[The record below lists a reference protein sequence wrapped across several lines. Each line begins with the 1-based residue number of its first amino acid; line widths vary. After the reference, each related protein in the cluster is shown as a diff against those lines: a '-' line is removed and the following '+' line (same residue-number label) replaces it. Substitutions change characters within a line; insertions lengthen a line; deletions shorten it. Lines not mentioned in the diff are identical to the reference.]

1 MTTVHEAAAARPP
14 ATPTEPA
21 GRAELVADAVVRW
34 TDELRALGGKDPL
47 LYFRDLKVGTL
58 DLAAADPETRKKLL
72 DGESVTVSRLFPHEP
87 LRTSALRSARAI
99 RDKAREL
106 AEERGIDTAMLA
118 IGLATWA
125 NPLAAHRPVAPV
137 LLRPATVVARDPAE
151 TDFVI
156 EVSTEASVNPVL
168 LHALDTQLG
177 LRFGLDSLRDRSGRL
192 RYPQVVERLREFAP
206 AHVVDGFS
214 ISHRAMFGTFAVE
227 PDAAV
232 ADLEALAPELDG
244 HDVVAALAWDEHAA
258 QAIRNATSAPSRPP
272 RLALDADPAQTDVVA
287 AVAAGHSLRVDAPP
301 GTGRTQTIV
310 NLIGELVASGQ
321 RVLVVGSKRAG
332 LTTLLDRLTSAGLD
346 DVVLDLSSVQ
356 ATREAVNAV
365 IETAQR
371 LAPSPGGQTDGPAQP
386 ASAPAR
392 AQREPADDGALRR
405 YLDALHVD
413 RDPWDCSA
421 YELMAAIAAA
431 DPDART
437 AARVPGDALVRYG
450 VGTREA
456 LRVKLRAYADL
467 GGLAAA
473 VEITPWSGAAV
484 PTVGA
489 AERIRATVDELRATT
504 LPGLRNA
511 ATRACVEVGL
521 TGPTS
526 PADAFA
532 AVDLLTSVAGTLD
545 EFQPDIWSAP
555 LDEFVAATADR
566 RERALHSRRMGLVA
580 RRRVRLQIRDMQ
592 ANPSARLARADVHA
606 RLVSVQEQ
614 LAEWRRRARDSRLPR
629 TGPHLA
635 AAIRAAA
642 AARAGL
648 QVLADAHPDLV
659 DIHELPFAELAGGL
673 AELAGAADVLMAL
686 PRLAELRADLEAAGL
701 GDLLG
706 ELTRRDA
713 GPDVA
718 EAAFAHCWQ
727 SSVLDHV
734 LASDPALG
742 RFDRAEHDRRLAARR
757 GSREESAVGPALAGR
772 AARLAQV
779 ADEHEGQAAVVLES
793 ARTHSGPRSL
803 AELVAAAPDITLATK
818 PCWVVPPLS
827 VATLLPKQRLFD
839 VVIIEEAGQISP
851 AEAVPAIARADRVVL
866 IGDREQ
872 LTLPGFTTAVEPIT
886 ESDDQQTAY
895 EVLADSTEHPA
906 SVFEA
911 LEPALP
917 RLPLL
922 TEYRIRED
930 RLAAFA
936 GRRCFGDRLTVIPSA
951 AAPKLCHELV
961 TADDDAGVDSS
972 EAEVRR
978 VVEMVF
984 EHARTRPHESLGV
997 ITLSR
1002 PHAARIDA
1010 SLRAALIRAPDVA
1023 PFLRDDREEPFFIKD
1038 VDRVCG
1044 DVRDAVILTL
1054 GYGRSVDGR
1063 VLYRFGAL
1071 DRPGGDRRLAAAITR
1086 ARDRMTVVSSFGAD
1100 DLSPRRLT
1108 TEGGR
1113 ALKDFLAFAESPG
1126 TLPESGRADAL
1137 AIAVAERL
1145 RAAGASVVV
1154 GYGGGSG
1161 SIEVAV
1167 RHPLRRD
1174 RFVLAIETDGPAYTA
1189 LPSAQ
1194 QQSRIRRDMLVR
1206 LGWSVHRV
1214 WSAAWAA
1221 DPDGEN
1227 ARLVDAYA
1235 KAVADAD
1242 AFDWAEAAAEAD
1254 VVAGMPAERAKA
1266 ADAAGDK
1273 DGGAGRKRGPER
1285 KRGGKSTR
1293 DKPDPK
1299 GEAAPDGETATDGLD
1314 GEAGSDEPRDRPGEA
1329 AGAGAEDDSPVDRGS
1344 KPELVRRRP
1353 VGDHSRRELAA
1364 LARWFESGRDTRPEA
1379 DVAAE
1384 LADELDVLRRGPRT
1398 DDVLIHA
1405 VRVARAGAP
1414 ELS

>member
-1 MTTVHEAAAARPP
+1 MRGTSAMTTVHETAAARPP
-14 ATPTEPA
+14 ATEPA
-21 GRAELVADAVVRW
+21 GRAELVANAVVRW

-72 DGESVTVSRLFPHEP
+72 DGEPVTVSRLFPHEP

-106 AEERGIDTAMLA
+106 AQERGIDTAMLA
-118 IGLATWA
+118 IGIATWA
-125 NPLAAHRPVAPV
+125 NPFAAHRPTAPV

-177 LRFGLDSLRDRSGRL
+177 LRFGLDSLRDRAGKL
-192 RYPQVVERLREFAP
+192 RYLQVVERLREFAP

-214 ISHRAMFGTFAVE
+214 ISHRAMLGTFAVE

-232 ADLEALAPELDG
+232 ADLEALAPELDA
-244 HDVVAALAWDEHAA
+244 HDVVAALAGDE
-258 QAIRNATSAPSRPP
+258 QAVRNAASHAPDRPL
-272 RLALDADPAQTDVVA
+272 RLVLDADPAQSDVVA
-287 AVAAGHSLRVDAPP
+287 AVAAGRNLRVDAPP

-321 RVLVVGSKRAG
+321 RVLVVGSKRAS
-332 LTTLLDRLTSAGLD
+332 LTAMLDRLTSAGLD

-356 ATREAVNAV
+356 ATREAVNTV

-371 LAPSPGGQTDGPAQP
+371 LGPSQGDETDGPAGPVAEP
-386 ASAPAR
+386 ASPEH
-392 AQREPADDGALRR
+392 EPADDRALRR
-405 YLDALHVD
+405 YFDALHVG

-421 YELMAAIAAA
+421 YDLMAAIAAA
-431 DPDART
+431 DPEART
-437 AARVPGDALVRYG
+437 AARLQGDALVQYG
-450 VGTREA
+450 VGTREG
-456 LRVKLRAYADL
+456 LRVKLRAYAEL

-473 VEITPWSGAAV
+473 VEITPWSGAEV
-484 PTVGA
+484 PTTAA
-489 AERIRATVDELRATT
+489 AERIRSTVDELRTTT
-504 LPGLRNA
+504 LPELRNA

-521 TGPTS
+521 TGPAS

-555 LDEFVAATADR
+555 LDEFVVATANR

-580 RRRVRLQIRDMQ
+580 RRRIRLQIRDMQ
-592 ANPSARLARADVHA
+592 ANPSARLARADVNS

-614 LAEWRRRARDSRLPR
+614 LAEWRQRARDTRLPR
-629 TGPHLA
+629 TGPHLPA
-635 AAIRAAA
+635 AVRAAA

-648 QVLADAHPDLV
+648 QVLAEARPDLA
-659 DIHELPFAELAGGL
+659 DIHELPFAELAGRL

-686 PRLAELRADLEAAGL
+686 PRLAELRSDLEAAGL

-713 GPDVA
+713 GADVA
-718 EAAFAHCWQ
+718 EAAFAYCWQ
-727 SSVLDHV
+727 SSVLDQV
-734 LASDPALG
+734 LAADPALG
-742 RFDRAEHDRRLAARR
+742 RFDRAENERRLAARR
-757 GSREESAVGPALAGR
+757 LSPEESAVGPVLAGR
-772 AARLAQV
+772 AARFAQV
-779 ADEHEGQAAVVLES
+779 ADEHEGQAAVILES
-793 ARTHSGPRSL
+793 AHTHSGPRSL
-803 AELVAAAPDITLATK
+803 PELVAAAPDITLATM
-818 PCWVVPPLS
+818 PCWVMPPLA
-827 VATLLPKQRLFD
+827 VPTLLPKRRLFD
-839 VVIIEEAGQISP
+839 VVIIEDAGQISP

-872 LTLPGFTTAVEPIT
+872 LTSPGFTTAIEPIT
-886 ESDDQQTAY
+886 ESDDQPSTY
-895 EVLADSTEHPA
+895 EMFTNGTEHPA
-906 SVFEA
+906 SVYEA
-911 LEPALP
+911 LAPALP

-930 RLAAFA
+930 RLAAYA
-936 GRRCFGDRLTVIPSA
+936 SRRAYGDRLAVIPSA
-951 AAPKLCHELV
+951 AAPRLSHELV

-1044 DVRDAVILTL
+1044 DVRDAIILTL

-1071 DRPGGDRRLAAAITR
+1071 DRPGGDRRLAAAITG
-1086 ARDRMTVVSSFGAD
+1086 ARDRMTVVSSFGAE

-1113 ALKDFLAFAESPG
+1113 ALKDFLAHAEAPDAMAG
-1126 TLPESGRADAL
+1126 SGRADAL

-1145 RAAGASVVV
+1145 RAAGASVVL
-1154 GYGGGSG
+1154 GYGGGPG
-1161 SIEVAV
+1161 AIEVAV

-1174 RFVLAIETDGPAYTA
+1174 RFVLAIETDGPADAA
-1189 LPSAQ
+1189 LSSAP

-1242 AFDWAEAAAEAD
+1242 AFDWAVAAAEAD
-1254 VVAGMPAERAKA
+1254 VVAGMPAERPEA
-1266 ADAAGDK
+1266 ADAAGVK
-1273 DGGAGRKRGPER
+1273 DGSSGRKSGRASKGSGKGTRGKADPE
-1285 KRGGKSTR
+1285 GK
-1293 DKPDPK
+1293 
-1299 GEAAPDGETATDGLD
+1299 AAPDGPD
-1314 GEAGSDEPRDRPGEA
+1314 GEARSDEPRDGSSDDGK
-1329 AGAGAEDDSPVDRGS
+1329 AGAGSRVDRGS
-1344 KPELVRRRP
+1344 KPVLVRRRP

-1364 LARWFESGRDTRPEA
+1364 LARWIESGRETRPEA
-1379 DVAAE
+1379 DVAAD
-1384 LADELDVLRRGPRT
+1384 LAEELDVLHGGPRT

>member
-1 MTTVHEAAAARPP
+1 MTTVHETAAARPP
-14 ATPTEPA
+14 ATEPA
-21 GRAELVADAVVRW
+21 SRAELVADAVVRW

-47 LYFRDLKVGTL
+47 LYFRDLKIGTL
-58 DLAAADPETRKKLL
+58 DLAAADPETRKKLI
-72 DGESVTVSRLFPHEP
+72 DGEPVLVSRLFPHEP
-87 LRTSALRSARAI
+87 LRKSALRSARAI

-118 IGLATWA
+118 IGVATWA
-125 NPLAAHRPVAPV
+125 NPFAAHRPTAPV
-137 LLRPATVVARDPAE
+137 LLRPAAVVARDPAE

-177 LRFGLDSLRDRSGRL
+177 LRFGLDSLRDRAGRL
-192 RYPQVVERLREFAP
+192 RYPHVVERLREFAP
-206 AHVVDGFS
+206 AHVIDGFS
-214 ISHRAMFGTFAVE
+214 ISHRAMLGTFAVE

-232 ADLEALAPELDG
+232 ADLDALAPELDA
-244 HDVVAALAWDEHAA
+244 HDVVAALAGDEQAA
-258 QAIRNATSAPSRPP
+258 QAVRTTAAHAPDRPL
-272 RLALDADPAQTDVVA
+272 RLVLDADPAQTDVVA
-287 AVAAGHSLRVDAPP
+287 AVAAGRSLRVDAPP

-310 NLIGELVASGQ
+310 NLVAELVASGQ
-321 RVLVVGSKRAG
+321 RVLIVGSKRAG
-332 LTTLLDRLTSAGLD
+332 LTALLDRLTSAGLD
-346 DVVLDLSSVQ
+346 DVVLDLSSVK
-356 ATREAVNAV
+356 ATREAVNTV

-371 LAPSPGGQTDGPAQP
+371 LAPSQGDETEGPAQP
-386 ASAPAR
+386 VSEAAGPER
-392 AQREPADDGALRR
+392 KPADDGALRR
-405 YLDALHVD
+405 YLDALHVG
-413 RDPWDCSA
+413 RDPWGCSA

-431 DPDART
+431 DPEART
-437 AARVPGDALVRYG
+437 PARVPGDALVRYG

-456 LRVKLRAYADL
+456 LRVKLRAYAEL

-484 PTVGA
+484 PTTGA
-489 AERIRATVDELRATT
+489 AERIRSAVDELRATT
-504 LPGLRNA
+504 LPELRNA

-521 TGPTS
+521 TGPAS

-566 RERALHSRRMGLVA
+566 RERTSRSGRMGLVA
-580 RRRVRLQIRDMQ
+580 RRRVRLQIRDIQ
-592 ANPSARLARADVHA
+592 VNPSALRARADVHA

-614 LAEWRRRARDSRLPR
+614 LSEWRRRARDSRLPR
-629 TGPHLA
+629 TGPHLPA
-635 AAIRAAA
+635 AVRAVA

-648 QVLADAHPDLV
+648 TVLADVHADLA
-659 DIHELPFAELAGGL
+659 DIHELPFADLAARL
-673 AELAGAADVLMAL
+673 AKLAGASDVLMAL
-686 PRLAELRADLEAAGL
+686 PKLAELRSDLEAAGL

-718 EAAFAHCWQ
+718 EAAFAYCWH

-734 LASDPALG
+734 LAADPALG
-742 RFDRAEHDRRLAARR
+742 RFDRVEHERRLAARR
-757 GSREESAVGPALAGR
+757 RSPEESSVGTVLAGR
-772 AARLAQV
+772 AARFAQV
-779 ADEHEGQAAVVLES
+779 ADEHEGQAAVILES
-793 ARTHSGPRSL
+793 AHTHSGPRSL
-803 AELVAAAPDITLATK
+803 PELVSAAPEITLATK
-818 PCWVVPPLS
+818 PCWVMPPLA
-827 VATLLPKQRLFD
+827 VPALLPKRRLFD
-839 VVIIEEAGQISP
+839 VVIIEDSGQISP
-851 AEAVPAIARADRVVL
+851 AEAVPAIARAERVVV

-872 LTLPGFTTAVEPIT
+872 LTLLGFTTAIEPIT
-886 ESDDQQTAY
+886 ESDDQQSTY
-895 EVLADSTEHPA
+895 DMFTDSTEHPA
-906 SVFEA
+906 SVYEA
-911 LEPALP
+911 LAPALT

-936 GRRCFGDRLTVIPSA
+936 SRRSYGDRLTVIPSA
-951 AAPKLCHELV
+951 ASPRLCHELV
-961 TADDDAGVDSS
+961 AADDDAGVDSS

-978 VVEMVF
+978 VVETVF

-1010 SLRAALIRAPDVA
+1010 ALRAALIRAPDVA

-1044 DVRDAVILTL
+1044 DVRDAIILTL

-1113 ALKDFLAFAESPG
+1113 ALKDFLAHAEAPG
-1126 TLPESGRADAL
+1126 AMSGSGRGDAL

-1145 RAAGASVVV
+1145 RAAGASVVL
-1154 GYGGGSG
+1154 GYGGGTG
-1161 SIEVAV
+1161 AIEVAV

-1174 RFVLAIETDGPAYTA
+1174 RFVLAIETDGPAYAA
-1189 LPSAQ
+1189 LPIAQ

-1242 AFDWAEAAAEAD
+1242 AFDWAVAAAEAD
-1254 VVAGMPAERAKA
+1254 VVAGSQEERPE
-1266 ADAAGDK
+1266 AAGAE
-1273 DGGAGRKRGPER
+1273 DGTSGRRPGR
-1285 KRGGKSTR
+1285 SSKRGGKGAR
-1293 DKPDPK
+1293 GKADPM
-1299 GEAAPDGETATDGLD
+1299 GEAAPDRPDGKVRPDGLD
-1314 GEAGSDEPRDRPGEA
+1314 GEAGSDKSDQSSGDDG
-1329 AGAGAEDDSPVDRGS
+1329 GADSADSGQADRGG
-1344 KPELVRRRP
+1344 KPVLVRRRP

-1364 LARWFESGRDTRPEA
+1364 LARWVESGRDGRPEA

-1398 DDVLIHA
+1398 DDVLVHA